1 MTSKTAT
8 RAWTRNLLMTALVS
22 IVFMAMSTQAF
33 AQELEW
39 RGEWKR
45 FGPWHG
51 AATVALGTGALSTEL
66 FWEAPEEP
74 NWTGPALIDDGT
86 RDVLLANRERGLETA
101 AMVSDVLVMSLLAMP
116 VLVDPAV
123 AWAAHDSPDVAG
135 QMALISLES
144 MAVSFLTVNVLKR
157 VIARQRPPFGAC
169 YDDPNAN
176 ETCDDRENLSFPSG
190 HSASAWVGAGL
201 VCVMHE
207 KVELYGSGIENQIP
221 CYAALAGA
229 TTVATMRIVSN
240 NHYITDTVVGS
251 LIGFGSGY
259 LLPKLLHFGF
269 GKGRAQVREST
280 VETGQLMP
288 VLSPSMTGF
297 SFSLRF

>member
-1 MTSKTAT
+1 
-8 RAWTRNLLMTALVS
+8 
-22 IVFMAMSTQAF
+22 MAMSTQAF

-66 FWEAPEEP
+66 FWEAPDDP
-74 NWTGPALIDDGT
+74 NWTGPVLIDDGT
-86 RDVLLANRERGLETA
+86 RDLLLANSERGMEA
-101 AMVSDVLVMSLLAMP
+101 AATVSDVLVMSLLAMP

-123 AWAAHDSPDVAG
+123 AWVGRDSPDVAG

-144 MAVSFLTVNVLKR
+144 MAVSFLTVNLLKR

-207 KVELYGSGIENQIP
+207 KVELYGSGIGNQIP

-240 NHYITDTVVGS
+240 NHYLSDTIVGS

-269 GKGRAQVREST
+269 GSGKAKLGGDEDSAST
-280 VETGQLMP
+280 IMP
-288 VLSPSMTGF
+288 LASPSVTGL
-297 SFSLRF
+297 SYTLRF

>member
-1 MTSKTAT
+1 M

-22 IVFMAMSTQAF
+22 IVFMTMSTQAF

-66 FWEAPEEP
+66 FWEAPDDP
-74 NWTGPALIDDGT
+74 NWTGPVLIDDGT
-86 RDVLLANRERGLETA
+86 RDLLLANSERGMEA
-101 AMVSDVLVMSLLAMP
+101 AATVSDVLVMSLLAMP

-123 AWAAHDSPDVAG
+123 AWVGRDSPDVAG

-207 KVELYGSGIENQIP
+207 KVELYGSGIGNQIP

-240 NHYITDTVVGS
+240 NHYLSDTIVGS

-269 GKGRAQVREST
+269 GSGKAKLGGDEDSAST
-280 VETGQLMP
+280 IMP
-288 VLSPSMTGF
+288 LASPSVTGL
-297 SFSLRF
+297 SYTLRF

>member
-1 MTSKTAT
+1 M

-22 IVFMAMSTQAF
+22 IVFMTMSTQAF

-66 FWEAPEEP
+66 FWEAPDDP
-74 NWTGPALIDDGT
+74 NWTGPVLIDDGT
-86 RDVLLANRERGLETA
+86 RDLLLANSERGMEA
-101 AMVSDVLVMSLLAMP
+101 AATVSDVLVMSLLAMP

-123 AWAAHDSPDVAG
+123 AWVGRDSPDVAG

-144 MAVSFLTVNVLKR
+144 MAVSFLTVNLLKR

-207 KVELYGSGIENQIP
+207 KVELYGSGIGNQIP

-240 NHYITDTVVGS
+240 NHYLSDTIVGS

-269 GKGRAQVREST
+269 GSGKAKLGGDEDSAST
-280 VETGQLMP
+280 IMP
-288 VLSPSMTGF
+288 LASPSVTGL
-297 SFSLRF
+297 SYTLRF